1 MNSIGRGEIEI
12 SQAGPED
19 CADILKF
26 IKYLAVY
33 EKLEHEVV
41 ATTEV
46 LRENLFGRRRTAEVL
61 FASIGGRRVGIA
73 IFFHN
78 FSTFLGKPGIYLEDL
93 FVLPEARG
101 KGAGKAL
108 LVHLAKLAVERDC
121 GRLEWSVLD
130 WNTPAIDFYKSLG
143 AVAMD
148 EWTVYRLT
156 GEGLAHLASA
166 AAVRDGI

>member
-1 MNSIGRGEIEI
+1 MNEIRI
-12 SQAGPED
+12 TPAGPDD
-19 CADILKF
+19 CADILTF
-26 IKYLAVY
+26 IKHLAVY
-33 EKLEHEVV
+33 EKLSHEVV
-41 ATTEV
+41 ATEQT
-46 LRENLFGRRRTAEVL
+46 LRENLFSKRKTAEVL
-61 FASIGGRRVGIA
+61 FASIDDKRVGIA

-108 LVHLAKLAVERDC
+108 LVHLAKLAIERDC

-148 EWTVYRLT
+148 EWTIYRLT
-156 GEGLAHLASA
+156 GKALGDLAAKS
-166 AAVRDGI
+166 